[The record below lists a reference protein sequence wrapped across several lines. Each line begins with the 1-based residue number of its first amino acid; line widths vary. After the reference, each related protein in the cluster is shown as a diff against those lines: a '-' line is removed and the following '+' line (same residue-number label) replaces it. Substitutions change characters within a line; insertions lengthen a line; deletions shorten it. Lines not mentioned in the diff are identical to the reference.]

1 MGAIMAHITVLVLT
15 YFRSLK
21 PLIFM
26 TSVYMVCACV
36 YVCMYVCV
44 YVCHSWKNNIPGE
57 LADASCDI
65 VLQLLCLT

>member
-1 MGAIMAHITVLVLT
+1 MYLH
-15 YFRSLK
+15 
-21 PLIFM
+21 
-26 TSVYMVCACV
+26 VCAYIHTHACM